1 MPTDNVSPNATPI
14 GQRYIDRYLADPP
27 TCTYAQ
33 LQQVLA
39 KGLITQDEFD
49 ATVAQQPSP
58 PHI

>member
-1 MPTDNVSPNATPI
+1 MTNDRMTPNATAI
-14 GQRYIDRYLADPP
+14 GNRYIERYLAEPP

-39 KGLITQDEFD
+39 KGLITQEEFD

-58 PHI
+58 PHA